1 MGPVLNGRDEM
12 KVGSKEHTDMMAQFE
27 KDAPTVNGIPSLRL
41 ARETKDLWPCGQIYQ
56 DGFVNQL
63 FKIYS
68 LGYAC
73 ARCTYMN

>member
-1 MGPVLNGRDEM
+1 MTL
-12 KVGSKEHTDMMAQFE
+12 GSKEHMDMMAQFE
-27 KDAPTVNGIPSLRL
+27 KDASTVNGIPNLRL
-41 ARETKDLWPCGQIYQ
+41 TREPKDIWSSGQIYQ

-68 LGYAC
+68 LGYAN